1 MVEGI
6 RQRDGE
12 DDEAFLLRAESVME
26 MEEKAIRDRARHL
39 VAMSVRACDKPES
52 LPEQE
57 QTVRRMASGPS
68 FFISVRALL
77 LARSMCRELQS
88 AATGPDPTA
97 QQAYELLSR
106 LTLEALEAE

>member
-6 RQRDGE
+6 RRWDGE
-12 DDEAFLLRAESVME
+12 DDEAFLLRAESVMA
-26 MEEKAIRDRARHL
+26 MEQKTIRERARHL
-39 VAMSVRACDKPES
+39 VALSVRACDKPES

-57 QTVRRMASGPS
+57 QTVRRTASSAPS
-68 FFISVRALL
+68 FISVRALL

-97 QQAYELLSR
+97 
-106 LTLEALEAE
+106 